1 MSQSN
6 AAAIKRRANPPLS
19 IQQQQQQRSVQPN
32 QQQQQQQQ
40 RSVQPNQ
47 QQSLGSSNNMNAP
60 GLTLPQVIAL
70 IDRRLIN
77 LETFVKESKE
87 NSNQVKFENNIQTP
101 LPNTLPENAFEQL
114 VEEFSHRFEVLAEEL
129 SILKDTVLK
138 LQTYTMD
145 VNKALL
151 EERIQIFSDLGT
163 NQQSNDDLNIDM
175 ENLEPIEITEN
186 DNQPNIFLSEEND
199 ELRNLVKS
207 GFSDL

>member
-6 AAAIKRRANPPLS
+6 AAAIKRRANPPPS
-19 IQQQQQQRSVQPN
+19 AQPQRNIQPN
-32 QQQQQQQQ
+32 QQQQKQQQQ
-40 RSVQPNQ
+40 Q
-47 QQSLGSSNNMNAP
+47 QMNGSSTNVNTP

-70 IDRRLIN
+70 IDRRLNN

-87 NSNQVKFENNIQTP
+87 NQNQVKFENNIQTP
-101 LPNTLPENAFEQL
+101 SENSLPENAFDQL

-129 SILKDTVLK
+129 SILKDTILK

-163 NQQSNDDLNIDM
+163 TQQSNDELNIEM
-175 ENLEPIEITEN
+175 EQLETIDISEN
-186 DNQPNIFLSEEND
+186 DNESDIFLSQEKD
-199 ELRNLVKS
+199 ELKNLVKS

>member
-6 AAAIKRRANPPLS
+6 AAAIKRRANPPPS
-19 IQQQQQQRSVQPN
+19 AQPQRNVQPN
-32 QQQQQQQQ
+32 QQQPQYI
-40 RSVQPNQ
+40 N
-47 QQSLGSSNNMNAP
+47 SSTNVNAP

-70 IDRRLIN
+70 VDRRLNN

-101 LPNTLPENAFEQL
+101 AVNSLPENAFDQL
-114 VEEFSHRFEVLAEEL
+114 VEEFGHRFEVLAEEL
-129 SILKDTVLK
+129 SVLKDTVLK

-151 EERIQIFSDLGT
+151 EERVQIFSDLRST
-163 NQQSNDDLNIDM
+163 HQSSDELDVGIED
-175 ENLEPIEITEN
+175 IEITE
-186 DNQPNIFLSEEND
+186 SD
-199 ELRNLVKS
+199 ELQNLVKS

>member
-6 AAAIKRRANPPLS
+6 AAAIKRRANPPPS
-19 IQQQQQQRSVQPN
+19 VQQQRNVQPN
-32 QQQQQQQQ
+32 QQQQQ
-40 RSVQPNQ
+40 SIN
-47 QQSLGSSNNMNAP
+47 SSTNVNAP

-70 IDRRLIN
+70 VDRRLNN

-101 LPNTLPENAFEQL
+101 SVNSLPENAFEQL

-129 SILKDTVLK
+129 SVLKDTVLK

-151 EERIQIFSDLGT
+151 EERVQIFSDLGSSH
-163 NQQSNDDLNIDM
+163 QSTDELNIGM
-175 ENLEPIEITEN
+175 EQIESIEITE
-186 DNQPNIFLSEEND
+186 SD
-199 ELRNLVKS
+199 ELKNLVKS

>member
-6 AAAIKRRANPPLS
+6 AAAIKRRANPPPS
-19 IQQQQQQRSVQPN
+19 VQQQRNVQPN
-32 QQQQQQQQ
+32 QQQQQQ
-40 RSVQPNQ
+40 SI
-47 QQSLGSSNNMNAP
+47 GSSPNVNTP

-70 IDRRLIN
+70 VDRRLIN

-101 LPNTLPENAFEQL
+101 SANSLPENAFDQL

-129 SILKDTVLK
+129 SVLKDTVLK

-151 EERIQIFSDLGT
+151 EERVQIFSDLGSGH
-163 NQQSNDDLNIDM
+163 QSSDELNNGMEQIESID
-175 ENLEPIEITEN
+175 ITEG
-186 DNQPNIFLSEEND
+186 D
-199 ELRNLVKS
+199 ELKNLVKS

>member
-1 MSQSN
+1 MSQAN
-6 AAAIKRRANPPLS
+6 AAAIKRRANPP
-19 IQQQQQQRSVQPN
+19 QTVQPQRNIQPN

-40 RSVQPNQ
+40 
-47 QQSLGSSNNMNAP
+47 QSINSSTNVNAP

-70 IDRRLIN
+70 IDRRLNN

-101 LPNTLPENAFEQL
+101 SVNSLPKNAFEQL
-114 VEEFSHRFEVLAEEL
+114 VEEFGHRFDVLAEEL

-151 EERIQIFSDLGT
+151 EERIQIFSDLGS
-163 NQQSNDDLNIDM
+163 NQQINEEINVGIEDIENIEM
-175 ENLEPIEITEN
+175 TE
-186 DNQPNIFLSEEND
+186 SD
-199 ELRNLVKS
+199 ELQNLVKS
-207 GFSDL
+207 GFNDL

>member
-6 AAAIKRRANPPLS
+6 AAAIKRRANPPPS
-19 IQQQQQQRSVQPN
+19 AQPQRNVQPN
-32 QQQQQQQQ
+32 QQQPQYI
-40 RSVQPNQ
+40 N
-47 QQSLGSSNNMNAP
+47 SSTNVNAP

-70 IDRRLIN
+70 VDRRLNN

-87 NSNQVKFENNIQTP
+87 NQNQVKFENNIQP
-101 LPNTLPENAFEQL
+101 PSVNSLPENAFDQL

-129 SILKDTVLK
+129 SILKDTILK

-163 NQQSNDDLNIDM
+163 TQQSNDELNIEM
-175 ENLEPIEITEN
+175 EQLETIEISEN
-186 DNQPNIFLSEEND
+186 DNESDIFLSQEKD
-199 ELRNLVKS
+199 ELKNLVKS

>member
-6 AAAIKRRANPPLS
+6 AAAIKRRANPPPS
-19 IQQQQQQRSVQPN
+19 NQQRNIQPN
-32 QQQQQQQQ
+32 QQQ
-40 RSVQPNQ
+40 PIN
-47 QQSLGSSNNMNAP
+47 SSTNVNTP

-87 NSNQVKFENNIQTP
+87 NQNQVKFENNIQTP
-101 LPNTLPENAFEQL
+101 SVNSLPENAFEQL
-114 VEEFSHRFEVLAEEL
+114 VEEFSHRFELLAEEL

-151 EERIQIFSDLGT
+151 EERIQIFSDLGS
-163 NQQSNDDLNIDM
+163 NQHSNNDLNLGM
-175 ENLEPIEITEN
+175 EQLDPILISDS
-186 DNQPNIFLSEEND
+186 DNQSSILLSPEND
-199 ELRNLVKS
+199 ELQNLVKS

>member
-19 IQQQQQQRSVQPN
+19 I
-32 QQQQQQQQ
+32 QQQQQQ

>member
-6 AAAIKRRANPPLS
+6 AAAIKRRANP
-19 IQQQQQQRSVQPN
+19 QQSVQQQRNVQPN

-40 RSVQPNQ
+40 
-47 QQSLGSSNNMNAP
+47 QSINSSTNVNAP

-77 LETFVKESKE
+77 LETFAKESKE
-87 NSNQVKFENNIQTP
+87 NSNQVKFENNIQSP
-101 LPNTLPENAFEQL
+101 SVNSLPENAFDQL
-114 VEEFSHRFEVLAEEL
+114 VEEFGHRFEVLAEEL
-129 SILKDTVLK
+129 SVLKDTVLK

-151 EERIQIFSDLGT
+151 EERVQIFSDLGS
-163 NQQSNDDLNIDM
+163 NQQLNEEINVGIED
-175 ENLEPIEITEN
+175 IEITETDGN
-186 DNQPNIFLSEEND
+186 SEIFISEKD
-199 ELRNLVKS
+199 ELKNLVKS